1 MIRKAIIASIAVLT
15 VFIFK
20 CYAQEV
26 TKQRVKPPRENTAE
40 QMNSPYMIFIS
51 ADGFR
56 YDYAEK
62 YKATNLLKQAN
73 SGVKAT
79 SMIPVFPSSTGPNHY
94 SLVTGLYPVHN
105 GIIGNSFYDPVR
117 KKLKDGGN
125 TWLTN
130 DPIWIS
136 AEKQGMITASLGFI
150 GSKQNINGVQTSY
163 YYNYEKP
170 RIGMTER
177 VEIIKKWLS
186 LPEKVRPHFIAVY
199 NNETDHAGHEFGPDS
214 KQTEEAVAD
223 IDSFIAQLQVAI
235 QETGLPVS
243 VVFVSDHGMTS
254 IEQNHTLKI
263 PSSIDTAKYVV
274 VDHRALLSIHAK
286 KSEDIMPLYSK
297 LKAEKSPYFTIYLQK
312 ELPKELNFDMKEDKY
327 NRIGD
332 IILMAKWPNLFTK
345 NPKGSHGF
353 NPYEIKDMHAT
364 FYAWGPLF
372 KKNLTIESFPIID
385 VYDMVMKALNLKPEA
400 NDGSGTLA
408 KRVLK

>member
-1 MIRKAIIASIAVLT
+1 MIGKAIIASIAVLS
-15 VFIFK
+15 VLIFE
-20 CYAQEV
+20 CEAQEV

-40 QMNSPYMIFIS
+40 QMKSPYMIFIS

-62 YKATNLLKQAN
+62 YKATNLLKHAN
-73 SGVKAT
+73 TGVKAT

-105 GIIGNSFYDPVR
+105 GIVGNSFYDPVL
-117 KKLKDGGN
+117 KKLKNGDGS
-125 TWLTN
+125 WLTH
-130 DPIWIS
+130 DPIWLS

-150 GSKQNINGVQTSY
+150 GSKQKINGMQNSY
-163 YYNYEKP
+163 YYDYGKP

-199 NNETDHAGHEFGPDS
+199 NNETDHAGHSFGPDA
-214 KQTEEAVAD
+214 KETEEAVAD

-235 QETGLPVS
+235 QETGLPVN

-254 IEQNHTLKI
+254 IEQNNPIKI
-263 PSSIDTAKYVV
+263 SPSIDTSKYVV
-274 VDHRALLSIHAK
+274 VDHRALLSIYAK
-286 KSEDIMPLYSK
+286 EREDIMPLYNK
-297 LKAEKSPYFTIYLQK
+297 LKAKENPNYTVYLRK
-312 ELPKELNFDMKEDKY
+312 DLPKELNFDMKEDKY

-332 IILMAKWPNLFTK
+332 IILMAKWPNLFSK
-345 NPKGSHGF
+345 SPKGSHGF

-372 KKNLTIESFPIID
+372 KSRLTIDSFPIVE

-400 NDGSGTLA
+400 NDGTGALA
-408 KRVLK
+408 KQVLK

>member
-1 MIRKAIIASIAVLT
+1 MIRRLIIASIAVLT

-20 CYAQEV
+20 CDAQEV
-26 TKQRVKPPRENTAE
+26 TKQRVKPIRENTAE
-40 QMNSPYMIFIS
+40 QMKSPYMIFIS

-62 YKATNLLKQAN
+62 YKAKNLLKQAN
-73 SGVKAT
+73 EGVKAT

-117 KKLKDGGN
+117 KKLKDGTN
-125 TWLTN
+125 TWLKN

-136 AEKQGMITASLGFI
+136 AEKQGMVTASLGFI
-150 GSKQNINGVQTSY
+150 GSKQKINGMQNSY
-163 YYNYEKP
+163 YYEYGKP

-199 NNETDHAGHEFGPDS
+199 NNETDHAGHGFGPDS
-214 KQTEEAVAD
+214 KETEEAVGE

-235 QETGLPVS
+235 EESGLPVN

-254 IEQNHTLKI
+254 IKQDHPIKT
-263 PSSIDTAKYVV
+263 PSSIDTTKYIV
-274 VDHRALLSIHAK
+274 VDHRALLSVHAK
-286 KSEDIMPLYSK
+286 EREDIMPLYNK
-297 LKAEKSPYFTIYLQK
+297 LKAEKSPYYTVFLQK
-312 ELPKELNFDMKEDKY
+312 DLPKELHFDMKEDKY

-332 IILMAKWPNLFTK
+332 IILLAKWPGLFSK
-345 NPKGSHGF
+345 SPKGSHGF

-364 FYAWGPLF
+364 FYAWGPAF
-372 KKNLTIESFPIID
+372 KKNLTIESFPTVD
-385 VYDMVMKALNLKPEA
+385 LYDMVMKALRLKPET
-400 NDGSGTLA
+400 NDGTGALA
-408 KRVLK
+408 EQVLK